1 MRVSRRAIL
10 SALAA
15 LLLSACATLPNH
27 DPPDVTVA
35 GIEPLPSEGME
46 LRLLVK
52 LRVQN
57 PNDGPIDYNGVS
69 VKVDVMGK
77 TFATGVSDEAG
88 SVPRFGESVIAVPVT
103 VSVLRMVK
111 NVIGMM
117 DGKPIDS
124 IHYEMSGK
132 LNTGTFRSYRFAS
145 KGEFAM
151 PTSIPAPTTE
161 TT

>member
-1 MRVSRRAIL
+1 MNRSRRAIL
-10 SALAA
+10 PALAA
-15 LLLSACATLPNH
+15 LLLSACATLPNY
-27 DPPDVTVA
+27 DPPDVSVA

-57 PNDGPIDYNGVS
+57 PNDGAIDYNGAS
-69 VKVDVMGK
+69 VKLEVMGK
-77 TFATGVSDEAG
+77 VFATGVSNATG

-111 NVIGMM
+111 NFIGMM
-117 DGKPIDS
+117 DGKPVDS

-132 LNTGTFRSYRFAS
+132 LNTGTFSSFRFAS
-145 KGEFAM
+145 KGDFAM
-151 PTSIPAPTTE
+151 PTSTPAPAPE